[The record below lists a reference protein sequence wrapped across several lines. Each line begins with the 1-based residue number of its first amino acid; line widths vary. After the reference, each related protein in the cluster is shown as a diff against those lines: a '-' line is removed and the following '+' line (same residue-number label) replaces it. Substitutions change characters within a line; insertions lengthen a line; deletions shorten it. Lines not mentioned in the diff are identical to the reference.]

1 MSPPTATRPATA
13 AAAKQNTENRIVMGP
28 RKAKAALIH
37 IKEAIAVS
45 IASENMADAAAMVLR

>member
-1 MSPPTATRPATA
+1 
-13 AAAKQNTENRIVMGP
+13 MGP

-45 IASENMADAAAMVLR
+45 IASENMANAAAIVLR

>member
-1 MSPPTATRPATA
+1 
-13 AAAKQNTENRIVMGP
+13 MGP